1 MPAGGNE
8 PPVISVIVPLYRNAD
23 TVAELGGRLTAALVG
38 ERLGF
43 ELILVDDG
51 SPDATLA
58 EAERLAGADPRV
70 GVVALERNVGQQRAV
85 LVGLAHARGARV
97 VVLDGDLQD
106 PPEIIPALLAKAREG
121 FDAVFAGRQGRYQ
134 SLPRSATS
142 WLYKVAQ
149 HAVSGVPRDAGMFVV
164 LSRRLVDRLVRFGG
178 GGRLTVPTMIG
189 LAGLPCAS
197 VPVLRPRRPRGRSSY
212 SSRRRLAVGTANL
225 LAALRWRLLPAVR
238 DAAPPAPR
246 VAKRLGACAQRAG
259 G

>member
-1 MPAGGNE
+1 MPAGRDE
-8 PPVISVIVPLYRNAD
+8 PPGISVVVPLFRNAD
-23 TVAELGGRLTAALVG
+23 TVAELGGRLGAVLAG

-58 EAERLAGADPRV
+58 EAERLAVADPRV

-85 LVGLAHARGARV
+85 LAGLAHARGARV

-106 PPEIIPALLAKAREG
+106 PPEAIPALLARAREG
-121 FDAVFAGRQGRYQ
+121 FDAVFAGRRGRYQ
-134 SLPRSATS
+134 SLHRTATS
-142 WLYKVAQ
+142 WLYKLAQ

-164 LSRRLVDRLVRFGG
+164 LSRRLVERVLEFG
-178 GGRLTVPTMIG
+178 GGRLTLPTVIG

-212 SSRRRLAVGTANL
+212 SSRRRLAVGAANL
-225 LAALRWRLLPAVR
+225 LAAVRWRLLPAAR
-238 DAAPPAPR
+238 AAAPPAPR
-246 VAKRLGACAQRAG
+246 VAKRLGACAPRVGA
-259 G
+259 